1 MGLFSKP
8 GKHLKSAPSWPK
20 PADSGDERYPGL
32 AGYTGVGLK
41 KNAMPEN
48 RFNYVAP
55 RPEKKKNEGW
65 AEPPLS
71 G

>member
-8 GKHLKSAPSWPK
+8 GKHLKSEPSWSK
-20 PADSGDERYPGL
+20 PTEDGDERYPGF

-48 RFNYVAP
+48 RFKYV
-55 RPEKKKNEGW
+55 
-65 AEPPLS
+65 PPKRER
-71 G
+71 